1 MWWLLINWLEYS
13 SIEPDS
19 LLKENILNKKVSFIA
34 EITNYFYSAMKKVLG

>member
-1 MWWLLINWLEYS
+1 MVTDKLIRILFDK
-13 SIEPDS
+13 PDS